1 MNPTQLQAVLQDL
14 YARVKKLEQEIALL
28 RKEQAQ

>member
-1 MNPTQLQAVLQDL
+1 MTPTQLQAVLQDL

>member
-1 MNPTQLQAVLQDL
+1 MNPTQLQAVLQDV
-14 YARVKKLEQEIALL
+14 YARIKKLEQEIALL

>member
-1 MNPTQLQAVLQDL
+1 MTPAQMQAVLQDL
-14 YARVKKLEQEIALL
+14 YARIKKLEQEIALL